1 VLQEFNQRKIKSQIT
16 IMQRKWL
23 QIKFSVT
30 LTAVINDAAEAGQIM
45 RRASKKAARMLL
57 QKYSQQHH
65 SR

>member
-1 VLQEFNQRKIKSQIT
+1 
-16 IMQRKWL
+16 MQRKWL

-65 SR
+65 GR